1 MTFNADWISTPAKS
15 KNFYQFTLT
24 ASTQENSAFLI
35 LLKSF
40 KLQRRKRQA
49 LFLADLFVDGNVPQ
63 VLEGYMMEVNLP
75 ADVQKTTSTKVH
87 ADIASL
93 GMSFADKVANRGL
106 LGAIGQKFSED
117 TRVPAERFDEAERE
131 ITSLVY
137 KNHGTATAGNKY
149 RPETNYAEIVKRVD
163 RYATIKGKEA
173 SFRQL
178 LTAAGFGDAAMIFMS

>member
-1 MTFNADWISTPAKS
+1 MSFNADWISTPAKS

-40 KLQRRKRQA
+40 KLQCRKRQA
-49 LFLADLFVDGNVPQ
+49 LFLVDLFVDGNVPQ
-63 VLEGYMMEVNLP
+63 ALEGYMMEVNLP
-75 ADVQKTTSTKVH
+75 AEAQKTTSTKVR

-106 LGAIGQKFSED
+106 LGAISLKFKED
-117 TRVPAERFDEAERE
+117 TRISAERFDDAERE
-131 ITSLVY
+131 IASLVY

-149 RPETNYAEIVKRVD
+149 RPETDYAAIVKRID

-178 LTAAGFGDAAMIFMS
+178 LMDAGFADAATIFMS